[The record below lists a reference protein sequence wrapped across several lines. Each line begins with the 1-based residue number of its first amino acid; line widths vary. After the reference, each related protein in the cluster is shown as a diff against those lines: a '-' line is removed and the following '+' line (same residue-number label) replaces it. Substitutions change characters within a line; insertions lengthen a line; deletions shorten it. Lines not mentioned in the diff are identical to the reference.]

1 MYKGKDWFIREVAK
15 RADFTVDDIRIIWK
29 VMQSVIF
36 ESALESVR
44 RLEKSQE
51 NQKDDSLILGGLFGF
66 RVTKIRPHIG
76 FDATRR
82 KRIDV
87 GDTYRYVFKP
97 SRKFANMI
105 KNELK
110 NLRSEE

>member
-1 MYKGKDWFIREVAK
+1 MYKGKEWFIREVAK
-15 RADFTVDDIRIIWK
+15 RADFTIEDIRCIWGT
-29 VMQSVIF
+29 MQEVIF
-36 ESALESVR
+36 DVTIETVR
-44 RLEKSQE
+44 ELEKNPES
-51 NQKDDSLILGGLFGF
+51 KGDAALVLGGILSYNI
-66 RVTKIRPHIG
+66 TKIMPHTA

-82 KRIDV
+82 KRIEV
-87 GDTYRYVFKP
+87 GNSYRYVFRP